1 MFFFLEKKDYKK
13 TKLIIYKSIMK
24 IFNFYTIIIFLLS
37 LRTIQAFHNK
47 KISPDINIIK
57 SLEIPPKSI
66 VDYLTSIKDYTIITD
81 NDKNKDIEELMNQN
95 NINVYYFNINNLLNK
110 NEILD
115 VLKYN
120 HNNLETAENLWIFYK
135 GHFIGSRNDALK
147 LINKNK

>member
-13 TKLIIYKSIMK
+13 TQLIIYKSIMK
-24 IFNFYTIIIFLLS
+24 IFNFKILIFLLA
-37 LRTIQAFHNK
+37 IQKTQSFHNK
-47 KISPDINIIK
+47 KILPNINIIK
-57 SLEIPPKSI
+57 SFEIPPISI
-66 VDYLTSIKDYTIITD
+66 LNYLTSIKDYTIITD

-120 HNNLETAENLWIFYK
+120 HNNLETAENLWIFYR

-147 LINKNK
+147 IINKIKK

>member
-1 MFFFLEKKDYKK
+1 
-13 TKLIIYKSIMK
+13 MK
-24 IFNFYTIIIFLLS
+24 IFNFYTIIIFLLPFKI
-37 LRTIQAFHNK
+37 IQAFHNK

-81 NDKNKDIEELMNQN
+81 NDKNKDIEELMNKN

-147 LINKNK
+147 IINKIKKLFI

>member
-1 MFFFLEKKDYKK
+1 
-13 TKLIIYKSIMK
+13 MK
-24 IFNFYTIIIFLLS
+24 IFNFYTIIIFLLPI
-37 LRTIQAFHNK
+37 RTIQAFHNK
-47 KISPDINIIK
+47 KILPDINIIK

-81 NDKNKDIEELMNQN
+81 NDKNKDIEELMNKN

-115 VLKYN
+115 ILKYT

-147 LINKNK
+147 IINKIKK